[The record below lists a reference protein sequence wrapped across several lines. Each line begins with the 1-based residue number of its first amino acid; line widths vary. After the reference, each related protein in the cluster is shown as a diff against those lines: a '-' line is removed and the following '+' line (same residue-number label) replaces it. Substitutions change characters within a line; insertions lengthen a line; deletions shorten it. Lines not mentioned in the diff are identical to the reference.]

1 MVKVWQSWR
10 GTALQEAVLDISWD
24 WGRKLSDLKGISD
37 EEENC
42 NKKIFKYNSK
52 WTPRGMGKKLSSVVN
67 ITVTKG
73 EDVSFRIKLG
83 SISYGKVLQHWDKVP
98 GEVGNAS
105 SLSVLKRQCP

>member
-1 MVKVWQSWR
+1 MKR
-10 GTALQEAVLDISWD
+10 KTAIRKYLNIALNGPQEE
-24 WGRKLSDLKGISD
+24 WGR
-37 EEENC
+37 N
-42 NKKIFKYNSK
+42 
-52 WTPRGMGKKLSSVVN
+52 SSVVN